1 MFSTAAQLRRWG
13 DQVITGQITDFAALV
28 KAQIRA
34 HYANVCEDFVCRC
47 NFVTHCYRMNV
58 LSSRLRLF
66 P

>member
-1 MFSTAAQLRRWG
+1 MFSRDAQLLRWG
-13 DQVITGQITDFAALV
+13 DQVITGQITDFAARV

-34 HYANVCEDFVCRC
+34 HYASVCEDFVCRC
-47 NFVTHCYRMNV
+47 NFVTRCVRMNV